1 MELKAKLIIIGG
13 HENKGESGDNWED
26 FAESGI
32 LERIVTESAKGK
44 NSKIEIV
51 TTASTVPE
59 EVGDDYVKAFHKL
72 KVTNVGVLRITC
84 RDESETAATIKRIKN
99 ADVVFF
105 TGGDQIR
112 LTSILGGSL
121 FLDTIKQR
129 LANDP
134 KFIYAG
140 TSAGAAAASES
151 MICNG
156 ESENANNKGEVKTAT
171 GFGLLENVVF
181 DTHFITRG
189 RIGRLFQIVVTNP
202 EILGIGIE
210 ENTGLLI
217 QGDKMEAIGP
227 GMTILI
233 DGHGIKGS
241 NLLDIKSGIPLSI
254 DSLKLHVMS
263 KTDVFNL
270 TERILDIITPE
281 ECRL

>member
-1 MELKAKLIIIGG
+1 MVLRGKLVIIGG
-13 HENKGESGDNWED
+13 HENKGESGDNRKD
-26 FAESGI
+26 FAETGI
-32 LERIVTESAKGK
+32 LERIVNESAKGK

-72 KVTNVGVLRITC
+72 KVTNVGMLHITS
-84 RDESETAATIKRIKN
+84 REESETDATIKRIKN
-99 ADVVFF
+99 ADVIFF

-121 FLDTIKQR
+121 FLNIIKER
-129 LANDP
+129 LASDP

-156 ESENANNKGEVKTAT
+156 ESDNAINKGEVKTST

-181 DTHFITRG
+181 DTHFIARG

-217 QGDKMEAIGP
+217 QGNKMEAIGP

-233 DGHGIKGS
+233 DGHEIKGS
-241 NLLDIKSGIPLSI
+241 NLLDIKAGIPLSI

-270 TERILDIITPE
+270 TKRTLKIITPE
-281 ECRL
+281 ECRI

>member
-1 MELKAKLIIIGG
+1 MVLRGKLVIIGG
-13 HENKGESGDNWED
+13 HENKGESGDNRKD
-26 FAESGI
+26 FAETGI
-32 LERIVTESAKGK
+32 LERIVKESAKGK

-72 KVTNVGVLRITC
+72 KATNVGMLHITS
-84 RDESETAATIKRIKN
+84 REESEADATIKRIKN
-99 ADVVFF
+99 ADVIFF

-121 FLDTIKQR
+121 FLNIIKER
-129 LANDP
+129 LASDP

-156 ESENANNKGEVKTAT
+156 ESDNAINKGEVKTST

-181 DTHFITRG
+181 DTHFIARG

-217 QGDKMEAIGP
+217 QGNKMEAIGP

-233 DGHGIKGS
+233 DGHEIKGS
-241 NLLDIKSGIPLSI
+241 NLLDIKAGIPLSI

-270 TERILDIITPE
+270 TKRTLKIITPE
-281 ECRL
+281 ECRI